1 MKENNIYLIS
11 GKNILKFI
19 DLIDDLKDLSLDYAD
34 DTGQDANKL
43 ENNFQMLKEDILKS
57 DIFAEI
63 DFEDLFKT
71 SYSMDEILDKVGLT
85 LKGRK

>member
-34 DTGQDANKL
+34 DTGQDAYKL
-43 ENNFQMLKEDILKS
+43 ENNFQILKEHIL
-57 DIFAEI
+57 I
-63 DFEDLFKT
+63 
-71 SYSMDEILDKVGLT
+71 
-85 LKGRK
+85 

>member
-19 DLIDDLKDLSLDYAD
+19 DLIDHLKDLSLDYAD
-34 DTGQDANKL
+34 DTGQDAYKL

-57 DIFAEI
+57 DIFADI
-63 DFEDLFKT
+63 DL
-71 SYSMDEILDKVGLT
+71 SMILQNKQSITPLS
-85 LKGRK
+85 LKFHLVWRE

>member
-19 DLIDDLKDLSLDYAD
+19 DLIDDLKELSLDY
-34 DTGQDANKL
+34 
-43 ENNFQMLKEDILKS
+43 
-57 DIFAEI
+57 AEI